1 VGDPRGFLKVK
12 RKVSGYRPVEERIN
26 DYSEV
31 EVRLSDDDRRLQA
44 SRCMDCGVPF
54 CHWACP
60 VSNVMPEWQ
69 DRLFRDD
76 WAGAWAVL
84 EDCNPFPEF
93 TGRVCPALCEASCVL
108 GVNDEPVTIR
118 QNELA
123 IIEKAFESGL
133 VIPRPPVRR
142 NGKKV
147 AVIGAGPAGLSAAY
161 YLNRYGFSVTVY
173 EADRNPG
180 GYLRY
185 GIPDFKLDKSFIDR
199 RVSLMEAEG
208 VIFKTGVRVGKG
220 RYGFGV
226 PGPEGELIDPRG
238 LEKNFDLI
246 LLTIGARE
254 PRDMNVPG
262 RELAGIVQALD
273 FLSLQNRAIA
283 GEVDASYSA
292 PSNPPVSGSARLSA
306 EISPAAAPVTQP
318 TVSPVPAGEPLSA
331 YGKRVLVIGG
341 GDTGADC
348 VGTANRQGAKQVTQI
363 EVLPRPPEHRPRE
376 EPWPLW
382 PKVLKTSSS
391 HLEGG
396 ERLWSINTRSFAG
409 ANGAVSAATVCRV
422 DWAFVPEGKNSPGR
436 WTMTEIPG
444 TDFTVGADLVLLAMG
459 FTHVVQKGLVEDL
472 GLALDERGNIRTRGS
487 FHTSNP
493 RVWAAGDSRNGAS
506 LVVRAIADGRSAA
519 EAICAHLGNN

>member
-1 VGDPRGFLKVK
+1 MGDPVGFLKVK
-12 RKVSGYRPVEERIN
+12 RKSSGYRPVEERIN

-31 EVRLSDDDRRLQA
+31 EVRLSDNDRRLQA

-60 VSNVMPEWQ
+60 LANVMPEWQ
-69 DRLFRDD
+69 DRLFRND
-76 WAGAWAVL
+76 WAGAWALL
-84 EDCNPFPEF
+84 EDTNPFPEF

-108 GVNDEPVTIR
+108 GANDEPVTIR

-123 IIEKAFESGL
+123 VIERAFEAGI
-133 VIPRPPVRR
+133 VVPRPPLKR

-147 AVIGAGPAGLSAAY
+147 AIIGAGPAGLAAAY
-161 YLNRYGFSVTVY
+161 YLNRAGFIVTVY
-173 EADRNPG
+173 EGDRKAG

-208 VIFKTGVRVGKG
+208 VVFKTGVGVGRG
-220 RYGFGV
+220 RRGFGL
-226 PGPEGELIDPRG
+226 PGQKAAAQGGAGSGAGETIDPRE
-238 LEKNFDLI
+238 LEGAFDLI

-254 PRDMNVPG
+254 PRDLKVPG

-273 FLSLQNRAIA
+273 FLSLQNRVVA
-283 GEVDASYSA
+283 GEL
-292 PSNPPVSGSARLSA
+292 PPAR
-306 EISPAAAPVTQP
+306 
-318 TVSPVPAGEPLSA
+318 AGENPGRPEGRDDFNAAA

-363 EVLPRPPEHRPRE
+363 EVLPKPPEHRTAE

-396 ERLWSINTRSFAG
+396 ERLWAVNTKAFTEAG
-409 ANGAVSAATVCRV
+409 GGAAGQVGAVQVCRV
-422 DWAFVPEGKNSPGR
+422 DWALKDGR

-444 TDFTVGADLVLLAMG
+444 AEFPIAADLVLLAMG
-459 FTHVVQKGLVEDL
+459 FTHVVQEGLVADL
-472 GLALDERGNIRTRGS
+472 GLAVDERGNIRTRGS

-493 RVWAAGDSRNGAS
+493 KVWAAGDARNGAS
-506 LVVRAIADGRSAA
+506 LVVKALADGRAAA
-519 EAICAHLGNN
+519 EAIRAHFNG